1 MKIKL
6 NIKNILML
14 TILAII
20 ITLVSLFF
28 INTSLATNMAK
39 VTVQTAN
46 LREEASSDSKILEQ
60 IGQGD
65 SVEILETSGEWYK
78 VKHNNIVGYLRND
91 LVSVDGETVD
101 NDTNVENETT
111 NNETNTTNN
120 EIAENNTSTNEVDQ
134 NSNTIANNTQN
145 NSILSNDQNLL
156 GQYKTKQDVKMKIVP
171 LINALDV
178 TEISSGTSVEVVS
191 VINYWACVKIDG
203 NQGWVVLEKLE
214 KVEASTENEE
224 DNTDQKENQTDTNV
238 ENETENETSS
248 ENTTSNETASS
259 NVTKYINSK
268 TVNLRRTADRTSDII
283 IQLAINTE
291 VRVISEENG
300 WSKVSVDGNEGYI
313 LSSLLSDRK
322 QETSRGASSSRLET
336 TSNETTETPAKN
348 TESNNNTNTSVTGE
362 SVVAYAKQF
371 IGIPYKYGGTTPST
385 GFDCSG
391 FTSYVYKHF
400 GINLPRTSGGQ
411 SSVGTA
417 VSKSNLQLGD
427 IVVYNG
433 HVAIY
438 VGGGNVIH
446 APRPGKSVCIV
457 GINNAGYGY
466 SGGRRVLN

>member
-6 NIKNILML
+6 NIKNILVLIIL
-14 TILAII
+14 TIII
-20 ITLVSLFF
+20 SLVSLFF

-65 SVEILETSGEWYK
+65 SVEILETSREWYK

-91 LVSVDGETVD
+91 LVLVDGETS
-101 NDTNVENETT
+101 NSNAENKTS

-120 EIAENNTSTNEVDQ
+120 EITENYTSTNETQTNDNV
-134 NSNTIANNTQN
+134 TVNNTQN
-145 NSILSNDQNLL
+145 ISSVSNIL

-171 LINALDV
+171 LINALDII
-178 TEISSGTSVEVVS
+178 EISSGTNVEVLS
-191 VINYWACVKIDG
+191 IINYWAYAEVDNNK
-203 NQGWVVLEKLE
+203 GWIVLEKLE
-214 KVEASTENEE
+214 KVEESAENEE
-224 DNTDQKENQTDTNV
+224 DKTNQEKNQTDTNPT
-238 ENETENETSS
+238 NETENQTSN
-248 ENTTSNETASS
+248 ENTTSNETSSS
-259 NVTKYINSK
+259 NVTKYINSE
-268 TVNLRRTADRTSDII
+268 TVNLRRNADRTSEII

-291 VRVISEENG
+291 VKVVSEENG
-300 WSKVSVDGNEGYI
+300 WSKVNVDGNEGYI

-322 QETSRGASSSRLET
+322 QETSRGASTSRLET
-336 TSNETTETPAKN
+336 QSNKVTEIPEKN
-348 TESNNNTNTSVTGE
+348 TESNNNTSTSVTGE

-371 IGIPYKYGGTTPST
+371 IGIPYKYGGTTPKT